1 MPNRDPRP
9 VALVTGASSGI
20 GAAFAEQLA
29 EKGYDLALVARRR
42 ERLESLAESLRARHG
57 AESEVLPAD
66 LSVPAA
72 VTELGEWAANNQVEL
87 LVNSAGF
94 PGYRPFVELD
104 PHVADDLLSLHVR
117 TVTMLTRAVL
127 PGMVQRHRGVIINVA
142 SLLSLSGTIPANPM
156 PYRAVYA
163 GAKSYVLTFT
173 QALAGELR
181 DSGVRLQALLPGVVA
196 TEFHDSLGMDRSRLE
211 RMAMKPEQVV
221 AASLTALETG
231 ELVCVPGLDDTT
243 LVENLGKA
251 QRAVLEAGN
260 RPQLAS
266 RYKTAA
272 ATG

>member
-1 MPNRDPRP
+1 MPSRDRRP
-9 VALVTGASSGI
+9 LALITGASSGI

-42 ERLESLAESLRARHG
+42 ERLDSVADSLRARHG
-57 AESEVLPAD
+57 ADSEVLPAD
-66 LSVPAA
+66 LSVAAA
-72 VTELGEWAANNQVEL
+72 VTKLGGWAADNQVEV
-87 LVNSAGF
+87 LVNCAGV

-104 PHVADDLLSLHVR
+104 PSIADDLLSLHVR

-127 PGMVQRHRGVIINVA
+127 PGMVKRHSGSIINVA

-173 QALAGELR
+173 QLLAGELR
-181 DSGVRLQALLPGVVA
+181 DSGIRLQALLPGVVA
-196 TEFHDSLGMDRSRLE
+196 TEFHDALGMDRSRLE
-211 RMAMKPEQVV
+211 RMAMKPEEVV
-221 AASLTALETG
+221 RASLTALDTG
-231 ELVCVPGLDDTT
+231 ELVCAPGLDDAT